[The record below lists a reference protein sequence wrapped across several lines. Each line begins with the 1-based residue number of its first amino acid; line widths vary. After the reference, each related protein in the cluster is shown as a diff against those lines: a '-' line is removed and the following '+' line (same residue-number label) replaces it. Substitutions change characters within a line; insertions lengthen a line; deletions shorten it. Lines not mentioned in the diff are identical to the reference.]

1 MAESQLRRISME
13 NLKPVFT
20 VNGKDYE
27 IKRTRALLVEFQK
40 LSKQN
45 KLAEEDAN
53 NYLEIQN
60 TFNELQEELELVG
73 EKIKIAREEYLDDP
87 TNADKKAKF
96 NALKQL
102 YKETQE
108 PLLNANSKEMDFL
121 NKSTKILLDNY
132 EKAIIFAISEQ
143 YNMSKSSAE
152 ELWGE
157 FVDEVG
163 TVEASQWIYAIG
175 DTLFNQEANENDF
188 LARKRVQQQQMLEA
202 RRQIRKK
209 K

>member
-1 MAESQLRRISME
+1 ME

-27 IKRTRALLVEFQK
+27 LKRTRALMVEFQK
-40 LSKQN
+40 ISESN
-45 KLAEEDAN
+45 KLSEEDAN
-53 NYLEIQN
+53 KYLSIRD
-60 TFNELQEELELVG
+60 TFDEMEKELSLLS
-73 EKIKIAREEYLDDP
+73 EKLDNARNAYYDDP

-96 NALKQL
+96 EALKKL
-102 YKETQE
+102 VKETQK
-108 PLLNANSKEMDFL
+108 PLVDGKSEEMQYL
-121 NKSTKILLDNY
+121 NKMTKIMLDNY

-143 YNMSKSSAE
+143 YDMSMTNAE
-152 ELWGE
+152 KLWGE

-163 TVEASQWIYAIG
+163 IANASQWVYAIG

-188 LARKRVQQQQMLEA
+188 LAKKRVQQQQRLMA
-202 RRQIRKK
+202 RKK

>member
-1 MAESQLRRISME
+1 MAESQLRRLSME
-13 NLKPVFT
+13 KLKPIFT

-27 IKRTRALLVEFQK
+27 IKRTRALMVEFQK

-45 KLAEEDAN
+45 RLAEEDAN

-73 EKIKIAREEYLDDP
+73 EKMKEAREEYLDDP
-87 TNADKKAKF
+87 TNAEKKAKF

-108 PLLNANSKEMDFL
+108 PLINANSKEMDFL

-143 YNMSKSSAE
+143 HNMSKSSAE
-152 ELWGE
+152 ELWAE

-163 TVEASQWIYAIG
+163 TAEASQWIYAIG

-188 LARKRVQQQQMLEA
+188 LARKRVQQQKMLEA

>member
-1 MAESQLRRISME
+1 ME

-27 IKRTRALLVEFQK
+27 LKRTRALMVEFQK
-40 LSKQN
+40 ISENN
-45 KLAEEDAN
+45 KLDEDDAN
-53 NYLEIQN
+53 KYLRVRE
-60 TFNELQEELELVG
+60 TFDEMEKELSLLS
-73 EKIKIAREEYLDDP
+73 EKLDNARNAYYDDP

-96 NALKQL
+96 EALKKL
-102 YKETQE
+102 VKETE
-108 PLLNANSKEMDFL
+108 KPLIDNKSEEMQYL
-121 NKSTKILLDNY
+121 NKMTKIMLDNY

-143 YNMSKSSAE
+143 YDMSMTNAE
-152 ELWGE
+152 KLWQE

-163 TVEASQWIYAIG
+163 VVTASQWVYAIG

-188 LARKRVQQQQMLEA
+188 LAKKRVQQQQRLMA
-202 RRQIRKK
+202 RKK

>member
-1 MAESQLRRISME
+1 ME

-27 IKRTRALLVEFQK
+27 LKRTRALMVEFQK
-40 LSKQN
+40 ISENN
-45 KLAEEDAN
+45 KLSEEDAN
-53 NYLEIQN
+53 KYLSIRD
-60 TFNELQEELELVG
+60 TFDEMEKELSLLS
-73 EKIKIAREEYLDDP
+73 EKLDNARNAYYDDP

-96 NALKQL
+96 EALKKL
-102 YKETQE
+102 VKETQK
-108 PLLNANSKEMDFL
+108 PLVDGKSEEMQYL
-121 NKSTKILLDNY
+121 NKMTKIMLDNY

-143 YNMSKSSAE
+143 YDMSMTNAE
-152 ELWGE
+152 KLWGE

-163 TVEASQWIYAIG
+163 VANASQWVYAIG

-188 LARKRVQQQQMLEA
+188 LAKKRVQQQQRLMA
-202 RRQIRKK
+202 RKK

>member
-1 MAESQLRRISME
+1 ME

-27 IKRTRALLVEFQK
+27 LKRTRALMVEFQK
-40 LSKQN
+40 ISESN
-45 KLAEEDAN
+45 KLSEEDAN
-53 NYLEIQN
+53 KYLSIKD
-60 TFNELQEELELVG
+60 TFDEMEKELSLLS
-73 EKIKIAREEYLDDP
+73 EKLDNARNAYYDDP

-96 NALKQL
+96 EALKKL
-102 YKETQE
+102 VKETQK
-108 PLLNANSKEMDFL
+108 PLVDGKSEEMQYL
-121 NKSTKILLDNY
+121 NKMTKIMLDNY

-143 YNMSKSSAE
+143 YDMSMTNAE
-152 ELWGE
+152 KLWGE

-163 TVEASQWIYAIG
+163 IANASQWVYAIG

-188 LARKRVQQQQMLEA
+188 LAKKRVQQQQRLMA
-202 RRQIRKK
+202 RKK

>member
-1 MAESQLRRISME
+1 ME

-27 IKRTRALLVEFQK
+27 LKRTRALMVEFQK
-40 LSKQN
+40 ISESN
-45 KLAEEDAN
+45 KLSEEDAN
-53 NYLEIQN
+53 KYLSVKD
-60 TFNELQEELELVG
+60 TFDEMEKELSLLS
-73 EKIKIAREEYLDDP
+73 EKLDNARNAYYDDP

-96 NALKQL
+96 EALKKL
-102 YKETQE
+102 VKETQK
-108 PLLNANSKEMDFL
+108 PLVDGKSEEMQYL
-121 NKSTKILLDNY
+121 NKMTKIMLDNY

-143 YNMSKSSAE
+143 YDMSMTNAE
-152 ELWGE
+152 KLWGE

-163 TVEASQWIYAIG
+163 IANASQWVYAIG

-188 LARKRVQQQQMLEA
+188 LAKKRVQQQQRLMD
-202 RRQIRKK
+202 RKK

>member
-1 MAESQLRRISME
+1 ME

-27 IKRTRALLVEFQK
+27 LKRTRALMVEFQK
-40 LSKQN
+40 ISESN
-45 KLAEEDAN
+45 KLSEEDAN
-53 NYLEIQN
+53 KYLSVKD
-60 TFNELQEELELVG
+60 TFDEMEKELSLLS
-73 EKIKIAREEYLDDP
+73 EKLDNARNAYYDDP

-96 NALKQL
+96 EALKKL
-102 YKETQE
+102 VKETQK
-108 PLLNANSKEMDFL
+108 PLVDGKSEEMQYL
-121 NKSTKILLDNY
+121 NKMTKIMLDNY

-143 YNMSKSSAE
+143 YDMSMTNAE
-152 ELWGE
+152 KLWGE

-163 TVEASQWIYAIG
+163 IANASQWVYAIG

-188 LARKRVQQQQMLEA
+188 LAKKRVQQQQRLMA
-202 RRQIRKK
+202 RKK

>member
-1 MAESQLRRISME
+1 ME

-27 IKRTRALLVEFQK
+27 LKRTRALMVEFQK
-40 LSKQN
+40 ISENN
-45 KLAEEDAN
+45 KLGEEDAN
-53 NYLEIQN
+53 KYLSIRD
-60 TFNELQEELELVG
+60 TFDEMEKELSLLS
-73 EKIKIAREEYLDDP
+73 EKLDNARNAYYDDP

-96 NALKQL
+96 EALKKL
-102 YKETQE
+102 VKETQK
-108 PLLNANSKEMDFL
+108 PLVDGKSEEMQYL
-121 NKSTKILLDNY
+121 NKMTKIMLDNY

-143 YNMSKSSAE
+143 YDMSMTNAE
-152 ELWGE
+152 KLWGE

-163 TVEASQWIYAIG
+163 IANASQWVYAIG

-188 LARKRVQQQQMLEA
+188 LAKKRVQQQQRLMA
-202 RRQIRKK
+202 RKK

>member
-1 MAESQLRRISME
+1 ME

-27 IKRTRALLVEFQK
+27 LKRTRALMVEFQK
-40 LSKQN
+40 ISESN
-45 KLAEEDAN
+45 KLSEEDAN
-53 NYLEIQN
+53 RYLSVKD
-60 TFNELQEELELVG
+60 TFDEMEKELSLLS
-73 EKIKIAREEYLDDP
+73 EKLDNARNAYYDDP

-96 NALKQL
+96 EALKKL
-102 YKETQE
+102 VKETQK
-108 PLLNANSKEMDFL
+108 PLVDGKSEEMQYL
-121 NKSTKILLDNY
+121 NKMTKIMLDNY

-143 YNMSKSSAE
+143 YDMSMTNAE
-152 ELWGE
+152 KLWGE

-163 TVEASQWIYAIG
+163 IANASQWVYAIG

-188 LARKRVQQQQMLEA
+188 LAKKRVQQQQRLLA
-202 RRQIRKK
+202 RKK

>member
-1 MAESQLRRISME
+1 ME

-27 IKRTRALLVEFQK
+27 LKRTRALMVEFQK
-40 LSKQN
+40 ISESN
-45 KLAEEDAN
+45 KLSEEDAN
-53 NYLEIQN
+53 RYLSVKD
-60 TFNELQEELELVG
+60 TFDEMEKELSLLS
-73 EKIKIAREEYLDDP
+73 EKLDNARNAYYDDP

-96 NALKQL
+96 EALKKL
-102 YKETQE
+102 VKETQK
-108 PLLNANSKEMDFL
+108 PLVDGKSEEMQYL
-121 NKSTKILLDNY
+121 NKMTKIMLDNY

-143 YNMSKSSAE
+143 YDMSMTNAE
-152 ELWGE
+152 KLWGE

-163 TVEASQWIYAIG
+163 IANASQWVYAIG

-188 LARKRVQQQQMLEA
+188 LAKKRVQQQQRLMA
-202 RRQIRKK
+202 RKK

>member
-1 MAESQLRRISME
+1 ME
-13 NLKPVFT
+13 NLKPIFT

-27 IKRTRALLVEFQK
+27 IKRTRALMVEFQK

-45 KLAEEDAN
+45 RLAEEDAN

-73 EKIKIAREEYLDDP
+73 EKMKEAREEYLDDP

-108 PLLNANSKEMDFL
+108 PLINANSKEMDFL

-143 YNMSKSSAE
+143 HNMSKSSAE
-152 ELWGE
+152 ELWAE

-163 TVEASQWIYAIG
+163 TAEASQWIYAIG

-188 LARKRVQQQQMLEA
+188 LAMKRVQQQKMLEA